1 MRYLKIF
8 NSKKERNTAA
18 ANDQISI
25 NSVTIWGKDA
35 VEKGDGK
42 IEFGIGNGDHQLNL
56 GSGDIANNYDDNDDY
71 NSSSNDSS
79 ND

>member
-8 NSKKERNTAA
+8 NSKRERDLAFSNGDINT
-18 ANDQISI
+18 NSI
-25 NSVTIWGKDA
+25 TIWGKDA

-42 IEFGIGNGDHQLNL
+42 IEYGIGNGAHQLNL
-56 GSGDIANNYDDNDDY
+56 GAGDINNNYDDNDKSYD
-71 NSSSNDSS
+71 DSS